1 MAISEEFLM
10 ELRARLDIESVI
22 SPYVNLRHRGKTLV
36 GLCPFHNE
44 KTPSFTVYPESQSFY
59 CFGCNAGGEIITFV
73 RRIENL
79 DFVESV
85 KSLAQRAGM
94 QMPEDGYDDT
104 LSRRRAEV
112 LSANREAARYF
123 HQTLMSPQG
132 HDAYRYLIDRGY
144 TPETVKHFGLGYAP
158 PGWDGLIRH
167 MRTQNFDIPLLR
179 EANLVLRSDRGKSEN
194 YFDNFRNRIIIPIID
209 LRGNVIAF
217 GGRVMDDSVPKY
229 INTSDTPVYKK
240 SRAVF
245 ALNFAKNGNE
255 GKLILAEGYMDVIAL
270 HQAGF
275 TNAVA
280 GLGTALTGEQAQ
292 LMARYA
298 QEVILAY
305 DNDEA
310 GQKATRRAIE
320 ILGKTGMKIRVL
332 TLRGGK
338 DPDDIIKKHGR
349 ERFQSLLDGAANDT
363 EFKLSA
369 EKIKHDID
377 TTDGRLNYLKAA
389 AGILAAVDSPIEVD
403 LYASN
408 LASEFGV
415 EKTAILGQVAE
426 YTEKAARG
434 RRREEFKTV
443 RQASFGIGDKVNPEK
458 SRSLRAAT
466 AEEVLI
472 SSLLNNPDYYKKL
485 RGIVRPEDFV
495 TEFYKRIITLLY
507 DRLEAGKE
515 IEPTVLASHL
525 SADEMSRVTKLLLM
539 RKSISNTVDECIDC
553 VRVLEEERRKLAIP
567 DPAKASDEEYLS
579 MFRRKKAGEPPQG
592 KTGN

>member
-10 ELRARLDIESVI
+10 ELRARLDIESVV

-59 CFGCNAGGEIITFV
+59 CFGCNAGGEIITFL

-104 LSRRRAEV
+104 LSRRRAEI
-112 LSANREAARYF
+112 LSANREAARFF

-132 HDAYRYLIDRGY
+132 HEAYRYLIDRGY
-144 TPETVKHFGLGYAP
+144 TPETIKHFGLGFAP
-158 PGWDGLIRH
+158 PGWDGLLRH
-167 MRTQNFDIPLLR
+167 MRAQNFDIPLLR
-179 EANLVLRSDRGKSEN
+179 EANLLLRSDKGKSEN
-194 YFDNFRNRIIIPIID
+194 YFDNFRNRIMIPIID

-298 QEVILAY
+298 QEIILAY

-363 EFKLSA
+363 EFKMSA
-369 EKIKHDID
+369 ERAKHNID

-389 AGILAAVDSPIEVD
+389 AGILAEVDSPIEVD

-415 EKTAILGQVAE
+415 EKSAILGQVTEYAE
-426 YTEKAARG
+426 KTARG

-443 RQASFGIGDKVNPEK
+443 RQASLGIGDKVNPEK
-458 SRSLRAAT
+458 SRSLRAAK
-466 AEEVLI
+466 AEEILI

-485 RGIVRPEDFV
+485 REKVQPENFV
-495 TEFYKRIITLLY
+495 TEFYKRIFALLY
-507 DRLEAGKE
+507 ERLEAGKE
-515 IEPTVLASHL
+515 IEPTVLAAHL

-539 RKSISNTVDECIDC
+539 RKSISNTMEECLDC
-553 VRVLEEERRKLAIP
+553 IRILGEVRQIMESPPP
-567 DPAKASDEEYLS
+567 DKASEDEFLQL
-579 MFRRKKAGEPPQG
+579 FDDLKKRKSPSEK
-592 KTGN
+592 K

>member
-10 ELRARLDIESVI
+10 ELRARLDIESVV

-59 CFGCNAGGEIITFV
+59 CFGCNAGGEIITFI

-104 LSRRRAEV
+104 LSRRRAEI
-112 LSANREAARYF
+112 LSANREAARFF

-132 HDAYRYLIDRGY
+132 HEAYWYLIDRGY
-144 TPETVKHFGLGYAP
+144 TPETIKHFGLGFAP
-158 PGWDGLIRH
+158 PGWDGLLRH
-167 MRTQNFDIPLLR
+167 MRAQNFDIPLLR
-179 EANLVLRSDRGKSEN
+179 EANLLLRSDKGKSEN
-194 YFDNFRNRIIIPIID
+194 YFDNFRNRIMIPIID

-298 QEVILAY
+298 QEIILAY

-332 TLRGGK
+332 ALRGGK

-363 EFKLSA
+363 EFKMSA
-369 EKIKHDID
+369 ERVKHNID

-389 AGILAAVDSPIEVD
+389 AGILAEVDSPIEVD

-415 EKTAILGQVAE
+415 EKSAILGQVTEYAE
-426 YTEKAARG
+426 KTARG

-443 RQASFGIGDKVNPEK
+443 RQASLGIGDKVNPEK
-458 SRSLRAAT
+458 SRSLRAAK
-466 AEEVLI
+466 AEEILI

-485 RGIVRPEDFV
+485 REKVQPEDFI
-495 TEFYKRIITLLY
+495 TEFYKRIFALLY
-507 DRLEAGKE
+507 ERLEAGKE

-539 RKSISNTVDECIDC
+539 RKSISNTMEECLDCIRILGEVRRIMESPPPDQASEDEFLQLFDD
-553 VRVLEEERRKLAIP
+553 LKKRKSP
-567 DPAKASDEEYLS
+567 SE
-579 MFRRKKAGEPPQG
+579 KK
-592 KTGN
+592 